1 MARAVFR
8 RYGHAVQG
16 CAHRATPYE
25 RSTVSRDARWTALLD
40 LLADRGRLE
49 VDEAAAVLGVST
61 ATIRRDLD
69 QLAEQQMLT
78 RTRGG
83 AVAHGVS
90 YELPLRYKTT
100 RNPSQKQR
108 IGKAV
113 AGLVAAGEVVGLTG
127 GTTTT
132 EVARAL
138 ALRGDITADPGPAG
152 PRRPVLTVV
161 TNALN
166 IANELVIRP
175 QIKIV
180 VTGGVARPQSYELTG
195 PLAGGVLREITLDI
209 AVLGIDA
216 IDPRHGAY
224 ARHEDEAS
232 INRLL
237 AEQANRVVVAADSSK
252 VGHRAFAKICGIE
265 AIDTLVTDEGIPAE
279 AVERLKEAGVAV
291 TTV

>member
-1 MARAVFR
+1 M
-8 RYGHAVQG
+8 
-16 CAHRATPYE
+16 
-25 RSTVSRDARWTALLD
+25 SRDARWTALLD
-40 LLADRGRLE
+40 LLAEHGRLE
-49 VDEAAAVLGVST
+49 VDDAAGVLGVST

-90 YELPLRYKTT
+90 YELPLRYKTA
-100 RNPSQKQR
+100 RHASQKQR
-108 IGKAV
+108 IGRT
-113 AGLVAAGEVVGLTG
+113 VAAMVAIGEAVGLTG

-138 ALRGDITADPGPAG
+138 AVRGDLAADVSNGPGTAG
-152 PRRPVLTVV
+152 RQPVLTVV

-175 QIKIV
+175 QFKIV

-195 PLAGGVLREITLDI
+195 PLARGVLEEITLDI
-209 AVLGIDA
+209 AVLGIGA
-216 IDPRHGAY
+216 LDPEQGAY
-224 ARHEDEAS
+224 AHHEDEAS

-237 AEQANRVVVAADSSK
+237 AERAQRVVVAADSSK
-252 VGHRAFAKICGIE
+252 IGRRAFARICGIE
-265 AIDTLVTDEGIPAE
+265 SVDTLVTDDEISPE
-279 AVERLKEAGVAV
+279 AVARFKEAGVQVTAV
-291 TTV
+291 